1 MIYLEETYDLVPA
14 SPVTLDELVALSQ
27 ERMVKDYEDQGARLV
42 AAWYSDTFQ
51 FHRVTHM
58 YELDSLS
65 AYDVFR
71 EKSAASSSFQE
82 CQDLLEKLSP
92 VKETRLLEPLFPI
105 WADELH
111 KAIAESQKVPLHTY
125 FLAVLETHPD
135 KFNDITAGL
144 AEGGG
149 MLPIVGSWRP
159 ITGKSNSF
167 IDLWKSTLERKGYQP
182 ADDNM
187 KDFFL
192 NLRALAPT
200 ERVEHVLTLP
210 YSPLR

>member
-14 SPVTLDELVALSQ
+14 SPVTLDQLVSLSQ
-27 ERMVKDYEDQGARLV
+27 ERLVKDYEDQGARLV

-65 AYDVFR
+65 TYDMFR
-71 EKSAASSSFQE
+71 EKSAASSSFRE
-82 CQDLLEKLSP
+82 CQSLLEQLSP

-105 WADELH
+105 WADKLH
-111 KAIAESQKVPLHTY
+111 EAIAESRKTPLQTY

-135 KFNDITAGL
+135 RFRDVTDPLANGAG
-144 AEGGG
+144 
-149 MLPIVGSWRP
+149 MMPIVGSWRP

-187 KDFFL
+187 KDFFT
-192 NLRALAPT
+192 NLRASAPT
-200 ERVEHVLTLP
+200 ERVEHVFTLP

>member
-14 SPVTLDELVALSQ
+14 SPVTLDQLVVLSQ
-27 ERMVKDYEDQGARLV
+27 ERLVKAYADLGARLV
-42 AAWYSDTFQ
+42 TAWFSDTFQ
-51 FHRVTHM
+51 FHRVTHI

-65 AYDVFR
+65 AYGLFR
-71 EKSAASSSFQE
+71 EKSAAGSSFQE
-82 CQDLLEKLSP
+82 CQVLLSQLSP
-92 VKETRLLEPLFPI
+92 VKETRLLEPLFPV
-105 WADELH
+105 WADKLH
-111 KAIAESQKVPLHTY
+111 EAIAESQKAPLQTY

-135 KFNDITAGL
+135 RFKDVTDPLADGAG
-144 AEGGG
+144 
-149 MLPIVGSWRP
+149 MMPIVGSWRP

-182 ADDNM
+182 ADENM
-187 KDFFL
+187 KDFFA
-192 NLRALAPT
+192 NLRASAPT